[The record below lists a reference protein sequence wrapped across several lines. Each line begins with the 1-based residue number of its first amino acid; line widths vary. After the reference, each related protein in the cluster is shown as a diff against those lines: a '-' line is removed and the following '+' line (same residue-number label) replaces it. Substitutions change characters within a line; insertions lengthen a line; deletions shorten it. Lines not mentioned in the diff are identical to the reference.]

1 MGVNQSVRLE
11 NQGKAV
17 ISFQLVLDNLQK
29 SIHHVPEYPLSRFLS
44 DVGGSFGLFLGISIA
59 SIVGYIE
66 KMILWTRRFIID
78 KWVTPP
84 SLRTSTGAMTN
95 DDARGCDAVVDV
107 IDENIIANQCNEPKM
122 TLTVTSQENTP
133 TSGYMSVKN

>member
-1 MGVNQSVRLE
+1 MGVNQSFRLE

-17 ISFQLVLDNLQK
+17 ISFQLVVDNLQK

-66 KMILWTRRFIID
+66 KMILWTRRFIVD
-78 KWVTPP
+78 RWVTAP
-84 SLRTSTGAMTN
+84 SLRTSTGAATN
-95 DDARGCDAVVDV
+95 DVGETIVDV
-107 IDENIIANQCNEPKM
+107 IEESIIVNQCSEPE
-122 TLTVTSQENTP
+122 TTVSGQSPENTP